1 MKQHAC
7 LIRHIF
13 FLLACLPMLGCAHLQ
28 KENPEQAL
36 LERAQ
41 IYWAARESR
50 DLSTVYKMESA
61 GLPGGW
67 LTPFGASNIGAGI
80 FISNARVEDIK
91 VEGEKGIV
99 TVSAD
104 IRVATMV
111 NTRMGTFR
119 STLPDNWVRIDGEW
133 YHETKKVKSL
143 GKLFQERR
151 KERLKQLKDQ
161 GKQDQKQQNGQKKD
175 SR

>member
-1 MKQHAC
+1 MIVKQRAR
-7 LIRHIF
+7 LVRQIF

-28 KENPEQAL
+28 TKNPEQAL

-50 DLSTVYKMESA
+50 DLHTVYKMESA

-67 LTPFGASNIGAGI
+67 LTPYNASSIGAGI
-80 FISNARVEDIK
+80 FISNARVDDIK

-104 IRVATMV
+104 IRIATMV
-111 NTRMGTFR
+111 NTGMGTFR
-119 STLPDNWVRIDGEW
+119 STLPDTWVRIDGEW
-133 YHETKKVKSL
+133 YHETKKPVSL
-143 GKLFQERR
+143 GKLSQERK
-151 KERLKQLKDQ
+151 KERLKRLKDQ
-161 GKQDQKQQNGQKKD
+161 GKQEPSGTSTD
-175 SR
+175 